1 VDDAGLSVAWD
12 SGRPLTGHVTN
23 PLLSL
28 LHKVTVDVAKT
39 VVTGRTV
46 VIRRQ
51 VVAAVDKFKVGVALP
66 PPPTPERLPVTR
78 TVVELPRSLDPRVTL
93 AVTFELMVA
102 DGLME
107 RTVVS
112 VLRVDVQNVCS
123 TDDELEATL
132 VGGVFVVLAAGAD
145 VKDKLS
151 KALEDG
157 EDIAV
162 DSSDDVEV
170 GLAVV
175 V

>member
-1 VDDAGLSVAWD
+1 
-12 SGRPLTGHVTN
+12 
-23 PLLSL
+23 

-51 VVAAVDKFKVGVALP
+51 VVAAVGKFKVGVALP

-93 AVTFELMVA
+93 AAVTFELMIA

-112 VLRVDVQNVCS
+112 VLRVDVRNVCS
-123 TDDELEATL
+123 ADDELEATL
-132 VGGVFVVLAAGAD
+132 MGGVFVVPAADAD
-145 VKDKLS
+145 VMDKLS
-151 KALEDG
+151 RALEDG